1 MTINQILYTL
11 CMGET
16 SDCFERRMEEFK
28 EKSDEELRRMHETQ
42 MENLLYRMRA
52 EEVIDSQMF

>member
-11 CMGET
+11 CMSSGPEY
-16 SDCFERRMEEFK
+16 FHKRMEEFK
-28 EKSDEELRRMHETQ
+28 EKSDEELQRMHETQ

-52 EEVIDSQMF
+52 EEVINSQMF

>member
-1 MTINQILYTL
+1 
-11 CMGET
+11 MGET
-16 SDCFERRMEEFK
+16 SDCFERRMEKFK
-28 EKSDEELRRMHETQ
+28 EKSDEELQRMHETQ